1 MKRLIQ
7 SLSTLKGWVEL
18 FDNLKSVVIF
28 FYLTDMLRAE
38 NYLGFILVALIFG
51 FKPFSECV
59 QSRLKK

>member
-7 SLSTLKGWVEL
+7 SLSTLTGWVEL

-51 FKPFSECV
+51 FKPFF
-59 QSRLKK
+59 